1 MRATYFG
8 VCDLKDKFMDFILSV
23 IIIFP
28 LLGALFGLLVE
39 EKSIKIY
46 GICVTFIELVLTL
59 ILWGKFNNATDE
71 LKFVEF
77 IPFFPEY
84 GINYFLGIDGI
95 SLFLVIICA
104 LLFLICMICADFG
117 DKNKHFVLMT
127 LFLQMSIMGVFV
139 SLDALLF
146 VVFWEQSLIPMF
158 YIIGIFGGEKRLF
171 ATIKFFIYTFFGS
184 VFMLLGVVAMAYFYK
199 QNYGVLSFNM
209 IEWQT
214 LNLPLNLQIWMFLAF
229 AFGFAIK
236 TPLFPFHTWL
246 PLTYTQ
252 APFLGSMFLAAM
264 MSKMGI
270 YGFLRFCLPMFS
282 AASAYFANFI
292 CILALIMIIYASFIA
307 FKKTNAKEIIAYSSA
322 AHMSVIV
329 LGVFSF
335 NQIGL
340 SGAVFMM
347 LSHALISG
355 GLFIGVGFLE
365 RKSANLDIFK
375 FGSLSRKMPLFALF
389 FAVMML
395 GLIGLPLTAG
405 FVGEF
410 LCLAGIY
417 ALNPWF
423 ALVGGCGIIMSA
435 IYALRMFSAMFSGES
450 STLQISDIRGGEI
463 LALAPIVVLIIVL
476 GVAPNLVLEQI
487 NESTQNLVE
496 MMKFNDEA
504 LAKEAK

>member
-1 MRATYFG
+1 
-8 VCDLKDKFMDFILSV
+8 
-23 IIIFP
+23 
-28 LLGALFGLLVE
+28 
-39 EKSIKIY
+39 
-46 GICVTFIELVLTL
+46 
-59 ILWGKFNNATDE
+59 
-71 LKFVEF
+71 
-77 IPFFPEY
+77 
-84 GINYFLGIDGI
+84 
-95 SLFLVIICA
+95 
-104 LLFLICMICADFG
+104 
-117 DKNKHFVLMT
+117 
-127 LFLQMSIMGVFV
+127 
-139 SLDALLF
+139 
-146 VVFWEQSLIPMF
+146 
-158 YIIGIFGGEKRLF
+158 
-171 ATIKFFIYTFFGS
+171 
-184 VFMLLGVVAMAYFYK
+184 
-199 QNYGVLSFNM
+199 
-209 IEWQT
+209 
-214 LNLPLNLQIWMFLAF
+214 MFLAF

-450 STLQISDIRGGEI
+450 STLQKSDIRGGEI

>member
-1 MRATYFG
+1 M
-8 VCDLKDKFMDFILSV
+8 ILFCISLF
-23 IIIFP
+23 FP
-28 LLGALFGLLVE
+28 LLSFIVAGIFSHSSKNLFIGLLCSLLMIVSATASLMLTASLSVDE
-39 EKSIKIY
+39 P
-46 GICVTFIELVLTL
+46 LNLTL
-59 ILWGKFNNATDE
+59 K
-71 LKFVEF
+71 EF
-77 IPFFPEY
+77 I
-84 GINYFLGIDGI
+84 NLGSLDLSFSFYLDAI
-95 SLFLVIICA
+95 SLV
-104 LLFLICMICADFG
+104 
-117 DKNKHFVLMT
+117 
-127 LFLQMSIMGVFV
+127 
-139 SLDALLF
+139 
-146 VVFWEQSLIPMF
+146 
-158 YIIGIFGGEKRLF
+158 
-171 ATIKFFIYTFFGS
+171 
-184 VFMLLGVVAMAYFYK
+184 MLSTVGVVASIVHIYSIGYMRDDA
-199 QNYGVLSFNM
+199 SFNRFFSYLGLFVFCM
-209 IEWQT
+209 NVLVSSDNFIGLFIGWEGVGLCSWLLIGFWYKRPSANVAANEAFVMNRVADLAMLVGIFYIFYSFGSLKFSEVFNARSDLSG
-214 LNLPLNLQIWMFLAF
+214 LNLGVIATLLFIGAMGKSAQ
-229 AFGFAIK
+229 
-236 TPLFPFHTWL
+236 FPFHTWL

-292 CILALIMIIYASFIA
+292 CVLALIMIIYASFIA

-504 LAKEAK
+504 LAKEAR